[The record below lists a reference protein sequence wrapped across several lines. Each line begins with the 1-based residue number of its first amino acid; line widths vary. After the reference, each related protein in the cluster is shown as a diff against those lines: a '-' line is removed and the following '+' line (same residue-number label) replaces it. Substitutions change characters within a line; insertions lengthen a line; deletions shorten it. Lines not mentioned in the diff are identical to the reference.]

1 MGDELF
7 VKGFG
12 RLQIMVNLSD
22 VGSCG
27 LRTELLRIQ
36 LQQFGCNY
44 LLLKFWEINIEG
56 AGMVLMDG

>member
-1 MGDELF
+1 MGVELF
-7 VKGFG
+7 VKGFR

-27 LRTELLRIQ
+27 LRTKLLRIQ

-44 LLLKFWEINIEG
+44 LLFKFWEINKEG
-56 AGMVLMDG
+56 AVIALMDW